1 LKIIKKKVEI
11 HSHWLYTKSQ
21 EVVMGQPKEKK
32 KQKTFRLSEGTCARL
47 EAIAKLE
54 YRDATNMVTA
64 LIETAYAQAYGTD
77 GEVKK

>member
-1 LKIIKKKVEI
+1 MSV
-11 HSHWLYTKSQ
+11 
-21 EVVMGQPKEKK
+21 KEKK
-32 KQKTFRLSEGTCARL
+32 KQRSFRLTEGTFERL

-54 YRDATNMVTA
+54 YRDMTNMVEV